1 VQVGNSLSAAC
12 QIHRG
17 VRQGCSLSPLLF
29 IIYDEAMVKEATA
42 NEELGMKVGG
52 QVISMIRSIKQFGFQ
67 LASERRQRCNS
78 SERRRQSSTRVLQP
92 QKTHARSQSVD
103 RRVDGTTRVDVA
115 ADRRCRRVDMSQV
128 SCNVLVAW
136 YGGAVPYREQRI
148 RTQTELDF
156 LGTFSQ

>member
-1 VQVGNSLSAAC
+1 MGLDRAA
-12 QIHRG
+12 
-17 VRQGCSLSPLLF
+17 LWSPLPF
-29 IIYDEAMVKEATA
+29 TIYDEAMVKEAMA